1 MSTLQDSQPNPRSRR
16 RLQHSDLPRN
26 HHGHPVA
33 PLDPAGHP
41 YQYCWHD
48 TDRLELVYAATAADL
63 LDEWI
68 PGYLE
73 LDEPQRM
80 YARAQHAISVRTG
93 LVAQLAATATNLTG
107 DQERVLLADLSSLP
121 DIDRWNSP
129 VPLVLLDALY
139 RPYTDR
145 QAPIS
150 GIDGDVRD
158 PSNILWLRTASA
170 DSYVQSLAHAGV
182 VQLDVHD

>member
-1 MSTLQDSQPNPRSRR
+1 MG
-16 RLQHSDLPRN
+16 LPLLVG
-26 HHGHPVA
+26 HHGSAWCPS
-33 PLDPAGHP
+33 AGGFTP
-41 YQYCWHD
+41 P
-48 TDRLELVYAATAADL
+48 R
-63 LDEWI
+63 
-68 PGYLE
+68 
-73 LDEPQRM
+73 
-80 YARAQHAISVRTG
+80 ARTEAG
-93 LVAQLAATATNLTG
+93 
-107 DQERVLLADLSSLP
+107 
-121 DIDRWNSP
+121 SP